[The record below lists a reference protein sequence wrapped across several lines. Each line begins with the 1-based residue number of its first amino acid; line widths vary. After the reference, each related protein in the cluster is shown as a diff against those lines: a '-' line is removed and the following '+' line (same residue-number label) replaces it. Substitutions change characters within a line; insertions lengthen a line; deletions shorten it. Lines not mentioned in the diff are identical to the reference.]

1 MNSCDTRT
9 LPPKTQHHDKRVKK
23 RSITNQPNGVVVGL
37 WEGPR
42 FYSVPAS
49 NPPSVCTS
57 GFVAVGSAM
66 HVAITAIS
74 LLQRC
79 LSHQPERRSPGPRSA
94 RNSSL
99 WLLEQGRNREA
110 AAVCFL
116 GLRAFRPR
124 QCVECP
130 FWHSTKNLH
139 LPLSREFKHLHCFSS
154 SSLRWNETQIPQ
166 IPN

>member
-23 RSITNQPNGVVVGL
+23 RSITNQPNKWSCSGALRRTKVLFCAGIQPSICLYFWLCSCWKRNACGNNSYFTSAKMPLPSAWTPV
-37 WEGPR
+37 PR
-42 FYSVPAS
+42 ASVS
-49 NPPSVCTS
+49 
-57 GFVAVGSAM
+57 
-66 HVAITAIS
+66 
-74 LLQRC
+74 QKQ
-79 LSHQPERRSPGPRSA
+79 QPMA
-94 RNSSL
+94 L
-99 WLLEQGRNREA
+99 GRNREA

-130 FWHSTKNLH
+130 FWHSTKHLH